1 MGVSTVRGIP
11 GIKRSGVSAT
21 GSAEDV
27 YSPYLDGIVRG
38 TVIDLDA
45 TIPESYVSGTLWQSL
60 AKPAGG
66 GVAAD
71 YAFTTGDGSTATTF
85 PSLTGSGSA
94 AYFAFDGGDYF
105 SFGSN
110 TALINNLH
118 KTTGGQ
124 NFWFAAAGLWQTGA
138 LQLIFDTKSSGTTV
152 GISFGINADGTL
164 LLSQRGDS
172 ASASLSSTGLSV
184 TDDANQVLV
193 CTHSHADNLTNFW
206 INGTPLGDTA
216 HTFNTT
222 TANASG
228 GTKLSAFTNSLSNKF
243 TSGTG
248 LYSFAMG
255 STFIGNAEELLIRKL
270 YEKRHSRSY

>member
-1 MGVSTVRGIP
+1 MGVSTVRGIS

-45 TIPESYVSGTLWQSL
+45 TIPESYVSGTSWQSL

-66 GVAAD
+66 GVPGD
-71 YAFTTGDGSTATTF
+71 YSFTAGDGSTATTF
-85 PSLTGSGSA
+85 PTYTDSTH
-94 AYFAFDGGDYF
+94 FAFDGGDYF
-105 SFGSN
+105 SFGAN
-110 TALINNLH
+110 TSQINSLH
-118 KTTGGQ
+118 KTTGGSD
-124 NFWFAAAGLWQTGA
+124 FWFAAAGLWQTGA

-172 ASASLSSTGLSV
+172 ASASLSSTGLPV
-184 TDDANQVLV
+184 TDDMSQVLIV
-193 CTHSHADNLTNFW
+193 THSHSQNLTNFW
-206 INGTPLGDTA
+206 INGTALGDTA
-216 HTFNTT
+216 HTFNATT
-222 TANASG
+222 SNASG
-228 GTKLSAFTNSLSNKF
+228 SAKLSAFTNALTNKF
-243 TSGTG
+243 TSGTR
-248 LYSFAMG
+248 LFAFAMG